1 MPGGLR
7 VLSAGVPA
15 GAAGVAGA
23 ATGAAGGV
31 ALPAFGDAPLTESTA
46 VGPARTRR
54 GTSA

>member
-1 MPGGLR
+1 VPGGLR